1 MTDKIKTYNGV
12 VDASEILAKIKNAEP
27 VEYDNV
33 IIKGDLDIN
42 GLNLSQENGRPVI
55 NSQISITNS
64 RFDGY
69 IKFHGVIFKK
79 DINFRGTLFS
89 RYLYQL

>member
-1 MTDKIKTYNGV
+1 MADNEHPVIP
-12 VDASEILAKIKNAEP
+12 ASEVLAKIEKGES

-42 GLNLSQENGRPVI
+42 GLNLSQEEGKPVI
-55 NSQISITNS
+55 TSQISITNS
-64 RFDGY
+64 RIDGY

-79 DINFRGTLFS
+79 DINFRGTLLS
-89 RYLYQL
+89 R